1 MSTAIALERAFPI
14 FEAGDLRES
23 ILEDF
28 RVSVTT
34 SGELNPVT
42 KAAFT
47 ADELTAATIEG
58 SFKWIDAEAIDQI
71 EQVNQARALY
81 FVDQIRGD
89 RASREWLSGYHGPV
103 WGIDYLPAAGGSG
116 KVLAPATEGTTF
128 VGSTTLGAPTAVRGT
143 DPSGKRY
150 QVLFSSVVALG
161 DSSVELVL
169 AGLDT
174 GEVTNLDVDTPIT
187 WTTNVP
193 LGATGPALVTEKFTG
208 GISAETDAQFAKR
221 LERTIRDK
229 QGAANNAQMRA
240 WIETYFTNAVEA
252 GFVYACALYAGSG
265 ILSLTQK
272 RASNVEGPL
281 GRIPS
286 AGLLA
291 QVIAR
296 MTPPGSP
303 IVPGNAFSL
312 TVAPVGVAS
321 NLVIS
326 LTLPAGSSSGWTD
339 ILPWPSQ
346 SGGTPPTITAYT
358 DTTHFQ
364 VTSLVPLPSGVTAPG
379 LMVWEATRSRFVVL
393 SVQSVTLSAGN
404 IYDVVLNGPP
414 DPSKITLA
422 VGQYVSPAS
431 AVSGTLGRTIESYFD
446 SLGPGELL
454 DVSTT
459 SVDPRAARAFR
470 FPQPSDEYPQRA
482 GAGVLTFLQ
491 DALGSSYTDGVLES
505 VSVATPTLPT
515 DPVLGPRMLVP
526 GKVSLSAL

>member
-1 MSTAIALERAFPI
+1 MTAAAALDRAFPV
-14 FEAGDLRES
+14 FDAGDLREAM
-23 ILEDF
+23 LEDF

-34 SGELNPVT
+34 SGLNNPVT
-42 KAAFT
+42 RAPFT
-47 ADELTAATIEG
+47 AEELTAATIEG

-81 FVDQIRGD
+81 FADQIRGD
-89 RASREWLSGYHGPV
+89 RASREWLEGYHGPL

-116 KVLAPATEGTTF
+116 KVLAPATEGTVF
-128 VGSTTLGAPTAVRGT
+128 VGSTTLGAPSAVRGV
-143 DPSGKRY
+143 DPTGKRY
-150 QVLFSSVVALG
+150 QVLFTSAVAVG

-174 GEVTNLDVDTPIT
+174 GEVTNLDVDVPIK

-193 LGATGPALVTEKFTG
+193 LGATGDAAVTQKFTG

-240 WIETYFTNAVEA
+240 WIEGYFTNAVEA
-252 GFVYACALYAGSG
+252 GFVYACALFAGSG
-265 ILSLTQK
+265 VLSLTQK

-303 IVPGNAFSL
+303 IVPGNAFSV
-312 TVAPVGVAS
+312 TVAPVGIPA
-321 NLVIS
+321 NMVIS
-326 LTLPAGSSSGWTD
+326 VTLPAGSTSGWTD
-339 ILPWPSQ
+339 ILPWPAQ
-346 SGGTPPTITAYT
+346 DGGTPPTITALT

-364 VTSLVPLPSGVTAPG
+364 VTSLIPIPSGVTAPS

-393 SVQSVTLSAGN
+393 DVQSVTLSGGDV
-404 IYDVVLNGPP
+404 YDVVLAGPP

-431 AVSGTLGRTIESYFD
+431 AVYETLGKTIEAFFD

-454 DVSTT
+454 DVSTGST
-459 SVDPRAARAFR
+459 DPRAARAFR

-482 GAGVLTFLQ
+482 GGGVLTYLQ

-505 VSVATPTLPT
+505 VSVATPPLPT
-515 DPVLGPRMLVP
+515 DPLLGPRMLVP